1 MGGHTAMERQNNE
14 FGDDMAKEVKIVELN
29 NAREYQRL
37 IDGTEQSY
45 GLKAGR
51 VFLEPGQACG
61 QHSTHDREEILV
73 ILSGTGL
80 LKTGDS
86 AEHRIAQGNIAYIPP
101 QTQHDVQNNGSSP
114 LIYVFCVV
122 PAKM

>member
-1 MGGHTAMERQNNE
+1 
-14 FGDDMAKEVKIVELN
+14 MAKEVRIVELN
-29 NAREYQRL
+29 DAREYQRL

-61 QHSTHDREEILV
+61 VHSTHDREELLV

-80 LKTGDS
+80 LKIGEGED
-86 AEHRIAQGNIAYIPP
+86 HRIAPGKIAYVPP
-101 QTQHDVQNNGSSP
+101 QTEHDVQNDGESP
-114 LIYVFCVV
+114 LVYVFCVV
-122 PAKM
+122 PANM

>member
-1 MGGHTAMERQNNE
+1 
-14 FGDDMAKEVKIVELN
+14 MAKEVKIVELN
-29 NAREYQRL
+29 KAREYQRL
-37 IDGTEQSY
+37 IDGTEQSH

-80 LKTGDS
+80 LKTGET
-86 AEHRIAQGNIAYIPP
+86 AEHRIGQGNIAYIPP
-101 QTQHDVQNNGSSP
+101 QTQHDVQNDGSDP

>member
-1 MGGHTAMERQNNE
+1 
-14 FGDDMAKEVKIVELN
+14 MAKEVRVVELN
-29 NAREYQRL
+29 DAREYQRL

-61 QHSTHDREEILV
+61 LHSTHDKEELLV

-80 LKTGDS
+80 LKTGPAKEQKIS
-86 AEHRIAQGNIAYIPP
+86 QGTVAYIPP
-101 QTQHDVQNNGSSP
+101 QTEHDVQNDGSDP
-114 LIYVFCVV
+114 LVYVFCVV
-122 PAKM
+122 PTSA

>member
-1 MGGHTAMERQNNE
+1 
-14 FGDDMAKEVKIVELN
+14 MAKDVRIVELN
-29 NAREYQRL
+29 KAREYQRL

-51 VFLEPGQACG
+51 VFLESGQACG

-80 LKTGDS
+80 LKTGET
-86 AEHRIAQGNIAYIPP
+86 AEHRIGQGNIAYVPP
-101 QTQHDVQNNGSSP
+101 QTQHDVQNDGSEP

-122 PAKM
+122 PAEM

>member
-1 MGGHTAMERQNNE
+1 
-14 FGDDMAKEVKIVELN
+14 MAKEVRVVELN
-29 NAREYQRL
+29 DAREYQRL

-61 QHSTHDREEILV
+61 QHSTHDKEELLV

-80 LKTGDS
+80 LKTGQDK
-86 AEHRIAQGNIAYIPP
+86 AQRISQGNVAYIPP
-101 QTQHDVQNNGSSP
+101 QTEHDVHNDGSAP
-114 LIYVFCVV
+114 LAYVFCVV
-122 PAKM
+122 PTDA

>member
-1 MGGHTAMERQNNE
+1 
-14 FGDDMAKEVKIVELN
+14 MAKDVRIVELN

-73 ILSGTGL
+73 ILSGAGL
-80 LKTGDS
+80 LKTGES
-86 AEHRIAQGNIAYIPP
+86 AEHRIGQGSIAYIPP
-101 QTQHDVQNNGSSP
+101 QTQHDVRNDGSSP

-122 PAKM
+122 PART